1 MSQGYPA
8 LTEKEKQTLRMLLAG
23 HDAKS
28 MARQLGL
35 SVHTINE
42 RLREARRKLSASSSR
57 EAARLLREAEG
68 DAPHFMGD
76 DELGDAPIAQPD
88 ADPVVSIAEPPR
100 RGFAVWII
108 GAIAMFAL
116 ALALYA
122 VTATPETPAVATP
135 DSTAPSETAPVQSA
149 RQWLERGDAGDWP
162 GSYAATAASFR
173 KLNTLAVWED
183 VSKKVR
189 VPLGALVSRTLIADE
204 DIPTPPAGSRLVK
217 FRSRFANRAE
227 AVETLTLVKEDG
239 GWRVAGIY
247 IE

>member
-1 MSQGYPA
+1 MVQGYPA

-28 MARQLGL
+28 IARQLGL

-57 EAARLLREAEG
+57 EAARLLRDAEG
-68 DAPHFMGD
+68 AAPQLVGD
-76 DELGDAPIAQPD
+76 DELGDAPIVQPG
-88 ADPVVSIAEPPR
+88 ADPIVSIAEPPR

-122 VTATPETPAVATP
+122 VSATPEAPAVAAPEATV
-135 DSTAPSETAPVQSA
+135 PSETAPVQSA
-149 RQWLERGDAGDWP
+149 RQWLEQGDAGDWAR
-162 GSYAATAASFR
+162 SYAATAASFR

-189 VPLGALVSRTLIADE
+189 VPLGALVSRTLISDE
-204 DIPTPPAGSRLVK
+204 EIPTPPAGSHLVK
-217 FRSRFANRAE
+217 FRSRFANKAE
-227 AVETLTLVKEDG
+227 AVETLTVVKEDG
-239 GWRVAGIY
+239 GWRVMGIY
-247 IE
+247 LE